1 MGFKQSTDGI
11 AEWRF
16 LRHVGVMRWI
26 VLILWGLAPL
36 ASASLQDI
44 LKIDESKAN
53 NMADLKFDTKKFQ
66 AREFEGVREFK
77 TERLNPNKEF
87 RTNRMFDPGGR
98 AIGTPVA
105 EVFTGTSR
113 LRGDATMF
121 SRSSSLGEKRVE
133 LPGRAPFT
141 REANPMGERRFAEA
155 DRRYEGPELKR
166 RTTEI
171 EIINQAL
178 KTKEEAEGRV
188 LSMEEVRAVLNRFE

>member
-1 MGFKQSTDGI
+1 
-11 AEWRF
+11 
-16 LRHVGVMRWI
+16 
-26 VLILWGLAPL
+26 
-36 ASASLQDI
+36 
-44 LKIDESKAN
+44 
-53 NMADLKFDTKKFQ
+53 
-66 AREFEGVREFK
+66 
-77 TERLNPNKEF
+77 
-87 RTNRMFDPGGR
+87 
-98 AIGTPVA
+98 
-105 EVFTGTSR
+105 
-113 LRGDATMF
+113 MF